1 MYQLQ
6 QHGSGVKRLTDN
18 SHIPNDERNG
28 DWQTYQAWLDE
39 GNAPLPADPDPVPTY
54 RDLRAAA
61 YPDYREFIDG
71 MVKVHSPDPVISAEG
86 DAQVRQYCEACLAV
100 KALIPKT

>member
-6 QHGSGVKRLTDN
+6 QRGNGVKRLSDN
-18 SHIPNDERNG
+18 AHIPDDERNG
-28 DWQTYQAWLDE
+28 DWQGYQEWLAE
-39 GNAPLPADPDPVPTY
+39 GNTPLPADPEPVPTY

-61 YPDYREFIDG
+61 YPDFKDFLDG

>member
-6 QHGSGVKRLTDN
+6 QRGNGVKRLSDN
-18 SHIPNDERNG
+18 AHIPDDERNG
-28 DWQTYQAWLDE
+28 DWQGYQEWLAA
-39 GNAPLPADPDPVPTY
+39 GNTPLPADPLPVPTY
-54 RDLRAAA
+54 QELRAAA
-61 YPDYREFIDG
+61 YPDFKDFLDG
-71 MVKVHSPDPVISAEG
+71 MVKVHSPDPEISAEG